1 MTPHTPD
8 LQAVIRD
15 LSTQSKQTDD
25 ATKAG
30 LQQIPGG
37 PRTLLLTFAPGTRV
51 LDLVTGETGVVLD
64 GKRENVLIP
73 PTSVTG
79 S

>member
-8 LQAVIRD
+8 LQAVLRD
-15 LSTQSKQTDD
+15 IATQSKQTDD
-25 ATKAG
+25 AIKSN

-37 PRTLLLTFAPGTRV
+37 PRALLLTFAPGTRV

-64 GKRENVLIP
+64 GKRENVILP
-73 PTSVTG
+73 VANVSG

>member
-25 ATKAG
+25 ATKAS

-51 LDLVTGETGVVLD
+51 LDLVTGETGVVID

-73 PTSVTG
+73 PASVAG

>member
-15 LSTQSKQTDD
+15 ITTQSKQTDD
-25 ATKAG
+25 ALRAN

-51 LDLVTGETGVVLD
+51 LDLVTGETGVVID
-64 GKRENVLIP
+64 GKRENVLLP
-73 PTSVTG
+73 AANG
-79 S
+79 SGS